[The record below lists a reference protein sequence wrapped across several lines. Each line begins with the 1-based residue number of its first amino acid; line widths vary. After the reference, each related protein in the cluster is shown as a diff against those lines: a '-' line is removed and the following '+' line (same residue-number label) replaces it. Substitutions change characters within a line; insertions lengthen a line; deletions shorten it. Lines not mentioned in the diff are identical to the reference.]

1 MAWLLNFKGSDT
13 MPAVAAINKYYRP
26 TEPMLIATSVPASE
40 HSLQCSYL
48 YETADTELSDTNYV
62 RGMLEA
68 YPTGIVSVVADGF
81 DFWRLVT
88 TILPKMKDEIMA
100 RDGKLVIRP
109 DSSPKT
115 PVEILIGDPE
125 AETEWERK
133 GLIEVL
139 WDIFGGTINSKGYKV
154 LDSHIGA
161 IYGDS
166 ITLEYQTKILQGLMD
181 KGFATTNVV
190 LGVGSYSLQ
199 YFTRDTFGMAIKA
212 TCMEIDGRVV
222 PIYKAPKTDSGE
234 KKSARGYLDVRYGAN
249 GYELVQNLPDYGEV
263 GGHDD
268 SAFNL
273 VFWDGRILNRISWNM
288 LTATAFESV
297 VESLN

>member
-1 MAWLLNFKGSDT
+1 MVPEKRTRLLSQEEVN
-13 MPAVAAINKYYRP
+13 YY
-26 TEPMLIATSVPASE
+26 V
-40 HSLQCSYL
+40 SLQ
-48 YETADTELSDTNYV
+48 SDVLYV
-62 RGMLEA
+62 RAMLEA
-68 YPTGIVSVVADGF
+68 YKTGIVSVVSDGF

-88 TILPKMKDEIMA
+88 EVLPLLKDEIMA

-139 WDIFGGTINSKGYKV
+139 WDIFGGTTNSKGYRV

-166 ITLEYQTKILQGLMD
+166 ITLEYQVKILQGLMD
-181 KGFATTNVV
+181 KGFDTTNVV

-212 TCMEIDGRVV
+212 TAMEIDGQVV
-222 PIYKAPKTDSGE
+222 PIYKDPKTDNGE
-234 KKSARGYLDVRYGAN
+234 KKSARGFLDVREVDGVPT
-249 GYELVQNLPDYGEV
+249 LFQNLPSYSDVCGDWSSLLHSYYLDGEQTGDYKWEEV
-263 GGHDD
+263 REN
-268 SAFNL
+268 A
-273 VFWDGRILNRISWNM
+273 
-288 LTATAFESV
+288 AESIDK
-297 VESLN
+297 LLA